1 MVKFISL
8 FCAICAAIPFSLNSF
23 ANEPYPLDYF
33 ALREVVMDARLS
45 PDGKRLAILT
55 IPSKEGDPI
64 VEVYKTDNM
73 SAKPFRLNAD
83 PMEVRNIY
91 WATNDN
97 IVMRLRQKVRDKIEG
112 FNQGVFEYKLASVD
126 LKTKKFKEYD
136 QIGASI
142 SHLLPEKP
150 KKVIYSFI
158 PGEFENNRLSEPF
171 RPTAYY
177 ELDLKTGRK
186 RLILRGKISLGQVE
200 FDGKGNPWLGRGFD
214 IAKGEYVWYYRRPGE
229 TDWKELHRLSEN
241 SYENFS
247 VVGFDV
253 GNPHLFF
260 VVANNGHD
268 KQGLWEFDSNS
279 KKFTELIYRRNDVDV
294 RGIRSHSNSWTSYDE
309 VVAVSYA
316 TDKLHYEYFNAE
328 EAAIYKQLEQLV
340 PNAYRTS
347 ILSRTKD
354 SQSLV
359 VYNTGPR
366 DPGSYYLL
374 HKGKFSKVGSEQ
386 PLLEAD
392 KLADLKYIKFK
403 ARDGRDLAAY
413 VTVPN
418 GKPPFP
424 AIVLPHGGPFV
435 PELVVYDEWAQM
447 LANNG
452 YMVVQPQYRGSFNY
466 GIDFHKAS
474 FINGSEA
481 GYKMQDD
488 KDDSALELVK
498 RGWADKDRLAMYG
511 WSYGGY
517 AALVAASRTPQ
528 IYQCSIA
535 GAAVADMT
543 MQINYYR
550 SQLRGVQKERQLKY
564 RLGAVNPIDETA
576 KVNIPL
582 LMIHGSVDQRVPVDH
597 AKKYRKAIADQGKP
611 FKYVELDG
619 ADHFYD
625 TLEYDHQ
632 KLLYESIISFLKN
645 DCGPGGL

>member
-1 MVKFISL
+1 MVKFLSILLILVISNL
-8 FCAICAAIPFSLNSF
+8 AVAKAADHQ
-23 ANEPYPLDYF
+23 PYPLDYF
-33 ALREVVMDARLS
+33 ALREVMMDARLS
-45 PDGKRLAILT
+45 PDGKRLAVLT
-55 IPSKEGDPI
+55 IPSKDGDPI
-64 VEVYKTDNM
+64 VEIYKTDNM

-91 WATNDN
+91 WATNEN

-112 FNQGVFEYKLASVD
+112 FNQGVFEFKLASVNINS
-126 LKTKKFKEYD
+126 KKFKEYE

-142 SHLLPEKP
+142 VHLLPEKP
-150 KKVIYSFI
+150 RKVIYSFI
-158 PGEFENNRLSEPF
+158 PGEFEDNRLSEPF

-186 RLILRGKISLGQVE
+186 RLILRGKISLSQIE
-200 FDGKGNPWLGRGFD
+200 FDAKGNPWLGRGFD
-214 IAKGEYVWYYRRPGE
+214 LRTGEFVWYYRKPGE
-229 TDWKELHRLSEN
+229 SDWVEFYRLSEN
-241 SYENFS
+241 SYETFE
-247 VVGFDV
+247 VAGFDV
-253 GNPHLFF
+253 KQPHLFF

-268 KQGLWEFDSNS
+268 KAGLWEFDSRTG
-279 KKFTELIYRRNDVDV
+279 KFSELIYRRNDVDI
-294 RGIRSHSNSWTSYDE
+294 RGVRSHSNTWTSDDE
-309 VVAVSYA
+309 IVAVSYA
-316 TDKLHYEYFNAE
+316 TDKLHYEYFDAE
-328 EAAIYKQLEQLV
+328 ESAIYKQLEQLV

-354 SQSLV
+354 NQSLV
-359 VYNTGPR
+359 IYNSGPR
-366 DPGSYYLL
+366 DPGSFYLL
-374 HKGKFSKVGSEQ
+374 HKGKFSKIGSEQ
-386 PLLEAD
+386 PLLEAE
-392 KLADLKYIKFK
+392 KLADVKYIKFK

-435 PELVVYDEWAQM
+435 SELVVYDEWAQM

-466 GIDFHKAS
+466 GIDFHKSA

-481 GYKMQDD
+481 GFKMQDD
-488 KDDSALELVK
+488 KDDAALELVK
-498 RGWADKDRLAMYG
+498 RGWASKDRLAMYG

-517 AALVAASRTPQ
+517 SALVAASRSPQ

-550 SQLRGVQKERQLKY
+550 SRLRGVGKERQLKY
-564 RLGAVNPIDETA
+564 RLGAVNPIDETK

-582 LMIHGSVDQRVPVDH
+582 LMIHGDVDQRVPVTH

-611 FKYVELDG
+611 FSYVELKG

-625 TLEYDHQ
+625 TLEYEHQ
-632 KLLYESIISFLKN
+632 KLMYESITSFLKN
-645 DCGPGGL
+645 ECGPGGL